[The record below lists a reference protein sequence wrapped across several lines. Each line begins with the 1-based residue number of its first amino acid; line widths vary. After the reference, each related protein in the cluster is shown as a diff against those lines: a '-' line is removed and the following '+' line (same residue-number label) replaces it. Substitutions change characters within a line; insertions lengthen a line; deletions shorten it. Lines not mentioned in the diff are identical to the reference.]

1 MKELIAPGS
10 VEKALLFF
18 AVAGPLV
25 GVIIGAFI
33 GAHSRNAAPSVIS
46 GILIGAI
53 GSLIY
58 GMWRVYGAIT
68 NILGLDSLANLGL
81 QILIFAIF
89 GAVLGVAI
97 FKISIVL
104 RRSRAG
110 G

>member
-1 MKELIAPGS
+1 MSELIAPEL
-10 VEKALLFF
+10 VEKALLFL

-25 GVIIGAFI
+25 GAIIGALI
-33 GAHSRNAAPSVIS
+33 GAHTKNAAPSIIS
-46 GILIGAI
+46 GILIGAT
-53 GSLIY
+53 GSLVY
-58 GMWRVYGAIT
+58 GIWRVYGAIT
-68 NILGLDSLANLGL
+68 NMLGLDSLTNLGVQL
-81 QILIFAIF
+81 LMFAVL